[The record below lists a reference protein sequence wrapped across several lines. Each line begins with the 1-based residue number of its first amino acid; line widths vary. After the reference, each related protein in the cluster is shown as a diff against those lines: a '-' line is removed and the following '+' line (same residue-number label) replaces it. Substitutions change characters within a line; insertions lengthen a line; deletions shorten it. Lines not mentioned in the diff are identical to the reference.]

1 MNVRAFRLL
10 IWNTVQKEVRSK
22 SFFMAVGLT
31 LGMLG
36 LGYAVMQA
44 FREQIQ
50 LEGGVEVV
58 GSGQLIWVYYALV
71 NAWSIFLGLMFGLG
85 CVRSDVTSQVIG
97 QLLALPIS
105 RGSYLAARVI
115 GSWILVSFYQ
125 VLSFA
130 LMGILFS
137 ESLKEISMTALLVA
151 PLISFFPT
159 LAAAVLGLFVSLW
172 VGKTSGMILT
182 GVASL
187 GGSWARSHF
196 SSVEDPM
203 ANLTLLKVVGL
214 ILWIAIPRFAAPH
227 SFVQV
232 LAGVPEATIAW
243 ADIAQFGLSGIA
255 LFAITSFIFRR
266 RGF

>member
-10 IWNTVQKEVRSK
+10 IWNTIQKELRSK

-31 LGMLG
+31 IGMLG
-36 LGYAVMQA
+36 LGYAIMQA

-50 LEGGVEVV
+50 LEGGVDVV

-105 RGSYLAARVI
+105 RGAYLGARAL
-115 GSWILVSFYQ
+115 GSWLLVAFYQ
-125 VLSFA
+125 ALSFI
-130 LMGILFS
+130 LMAILFS
-137 ESLKEISMTALLVA
+137 ESLKEIPLSALLVA
-151 PLISFFPT
+151 PIISLFPT
-159 LAAAVLGLFVSLW
+159 LAAVVLGLFVSLW

-196 SSVEDPM
+196 SAVEDPM

-214 ILWIAIPRFAAPH
+214 ILWIIIPRFAAPH
-227 SFVQV
+227 SFVQM
-232 LAGVPEATIAW
+232 LAGMPDVTIAW
-243 ADIAQFGLSGIA
+243 IDIAQFGLSTVF
-255 LFAITSFIFRR
+255 LFAVTSFIFSR